1 MCACASTAHLLS
13 VMVDEEEGCGKILKK
28 MNINCYSFI
37 LIVLLCE
44 PLPIERSATILFLKI
59 KAMSIN
65 PPIGLVVFG
74 L

>member
-44 PLPIERSATILFLKI
+44 PLPIERSARILKI

>member
-1 MCACASTAHLLS
+1 
-13 VMVDEEEGCGKILKK
+13 MVDEEEGCGKILKK

-59 KAMSIN
+59 KAMSMYAQN
-65 PPIGLVVFG
+65 VNL
-74 L
+74 LYKWEKTS